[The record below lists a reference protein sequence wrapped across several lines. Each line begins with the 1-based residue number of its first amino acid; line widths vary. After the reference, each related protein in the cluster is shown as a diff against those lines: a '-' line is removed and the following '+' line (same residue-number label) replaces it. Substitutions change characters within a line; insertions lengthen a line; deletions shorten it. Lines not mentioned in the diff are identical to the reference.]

1 MNKADKGGNVEHRSC
16 NIMAVVRST
25 AYCSV
30 YLRRSRRMN
39 WATEKG
45 CCHPIH
51 VVVRQ
56 FRNVAVAD
64 WFAPGTMCIE
74 RVEWPIIVWST
85 GPIKEQL

>member
-1 MNKADKGGNVEHRSC
+1 
-16 NIMAVVRST
+16 MAVVRST

-64 WFAPGTMCIE
+64 WFAPGAMCIE
-74 RVEWPIIVWST
+74 RVE
-85 GPIKEQL
+85 GPNQRATVKLGPWEGFPVVQAPPGSK